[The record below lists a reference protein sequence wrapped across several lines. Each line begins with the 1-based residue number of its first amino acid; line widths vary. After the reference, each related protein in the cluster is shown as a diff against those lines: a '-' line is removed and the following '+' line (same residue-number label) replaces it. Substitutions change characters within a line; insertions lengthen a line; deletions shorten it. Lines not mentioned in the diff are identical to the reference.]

1 MILQMHWQYPDG
13 HTECKSQKEFP
24 EYMHEWVRGWIADVT
39 KRFPIQQA
47 KVQWLMVLEA
57 SEYFEKAFQGGSE

>member
-1 MILQMHWQYPDG
+1 
-13 HTECKSQKEFP
+13 
-24 EYMHEWVRGWIADVT
+24 MHEWVRGWIADVT